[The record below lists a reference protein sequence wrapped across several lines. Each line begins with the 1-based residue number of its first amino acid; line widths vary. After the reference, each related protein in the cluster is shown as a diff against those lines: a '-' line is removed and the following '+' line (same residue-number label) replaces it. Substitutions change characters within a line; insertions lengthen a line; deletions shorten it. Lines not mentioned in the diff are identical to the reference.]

1 METDNPR
8 PISNPVSS
16 FNPLTHIPPKYDIYG
31 RLKKQY
37 NYGGTQYNILAEKDK
52 IKIPWQ
58 NDLSQSQSTP
68 MTRTKLIERRK
79 KERIPDISYDLDK
92 DGYVGGKDYVL
103 AKRFDVDNDGKLN
116 EKEKQAA
123 YEGIKQGIEENY
135 IWNLDN
141 QGGRRAFRIMQKRGK
156 VIDAEDFL
164 PLRDTY
170 PVHPL
175 SKIEPRNGIKTL
187 KELEEYRKN
196 QTKNEINQKL
206 KEWDIKNP
214 PHFVN
219 EPINVST
226 NKPLYQSVEEI
237 RNKMHREARLKAGLS
252 ENETDI
258 KVTNKDPTLAYIYNP
273 KHRTAKDIQN
283 DFHKENLEESKKL
296 NSLKHK
302 NEVER
307 LNEREDEIF
316 AKLYKSENG
325 MTFTKLQEQ
334 RKKEIFDYNLKHF
347 SQHAIGVHGQELPKF
362 SENEKMKEFWKLKDG
377 YVDKPTFQSQV
388 DLLENHKFWKKP
400 EELLLSEHK
409 DEIPKP
415 DKFKRETVLPEKK
428 DDLIIKVNQVNFYKD
443 FDPSKVRPV
452 DIEKASKNHIY
463 RWTTLVTQFAP
474 QKFKKGRFFDSIEQ
488 PVVEEENNPLK
499 DWKPNSVIKQKEEKV
514 VEEKVKVEDLN
525 VVPKMP
531 LYQKFSNK
539 EDVKLTKSMLVR
551 SKAF

>member
-175 SKIEPRNGIKTL
+175 SKIEPRNGIKTV

-219 EPINVST
+219 EPINVRT
-226 NKPLYQSVEEI
+226 NKP
-237 RNKMHREARLKAGLS
+237 
-252 ENETDI
+252 
-258 KVTNKDPTLAYIYNP
+258 
-273 KHRTAKDIQN
+273 
-283 DFHKENLEESKKL
+283 
-296 NSLKHK
+296 
-302 NEVER
+302 
-307 LNEREDEIF
+307 
-316 AKLYKSENG
+316 
-325 MTFTKLQEQ
+325 
-334 RKKEIFDYNLKHF
+334 
-347 SQHAIGVHGQELPKF
+347 
-362 SENEKMKEFWKLKDG
+362 
-377 YVDKPTFQSQV
+377 
-388 DLLENHKFWKKP
+388 
-400 EELLLSEHK
+400 
-409 DEIPKP
+409 
-415 DKFKRETVLPEKK
+415 
-428 DDLIIKVNQVNFYKD
+428 
-443 FDPSKVRPV
+443 
-452 DIEKASKNHIY
+452 
-463 RWTTLVTQFAP
+463 
-474 QKFKKGRFFDSIEQ
+474 
-488 PVVEEENNPLK
+488 
-499 DWKPNSVIKQKEEKV
+499 
-514 VEEKVKVEDLN
+514 
-525 VVPKMP
+525 
-531 LYQKFSNK
+531 
-539 EDVKLTKSMLVR
+539 
-551 SKAF
+551 